1 MNHFFY
7 NVSPAFSMQAVALS
21 TLRRNALVAYFT
33 FCVSAIIYHSVG
45 SFSNHNSDS
54 SKNVAI

>member
-1 MNHFFY
+1 
-7 NVSPAFSMQAVALS
+7 MQAVALS

-45 SFSNHNSDS
+45 SFSNYNSDS

>member
-1 MNHFFY
+1 MNHFY

-21 TLRRNALVAYFT
+21 TLRRNAFDAYFT
-33 FCVSAIIYHSVG
+33 FCVSSIIYCNVG
-45 SFSNHNSDS
+45 SFSNDNSDS